1 MRSRSR
7 SRRRDRRSH
16 RRSRSTSKRHRCR
29 RHRDRSSEY
38 SSRRSREKDGPFR
51 RNYARRSTSRSSLS
65 GSLSEEEIEKL
76 VRREKRS
83 KRKEAASLI
92 SSTALPVI
100 EVSPS
105 SNSHNHAESTT
116 LEANKQHNCRTC
128 TPVASLDDELVR
140 RRVEELVNLRLAE
153 IDAEVERRVAA
164 AKAELEIQTRTQIDV
179 ELQEEIRS
187 CQRREASFMSICSY
201 KDLGSGR
208 ITTWTMKHYENR
220 HTVSAFCARF
230 IVLLEACFLIN
241 SDNRPVAC
249 GHVLLR
255 FQLECKQRCEELEQ
269 QLKSKMKE
277 LEETKQKLDEDRL
290 EMLKAKQ
297 EIEAEKIALRQ
308 EREKFVKQEQAVILG
323 KAGTRPKLKFTLA
336 GGIK

>member
-7 SRRRDRRSH
+7 SRRRDRHSRRH
-16 RRSRSTSKRHRCR
+16 RSRSTAKRHRCH

-38 SSRRSREKDGPFR
+38 GSRRSRERDGLYR

-65 GSLSEEEIEKL
+65 WSLSEEEIEKL

-92 SSTALPVI
+92 CPAPLPVVA
-100 EVSPS
+100 VSPP
-105 SNSHNHAESTT
+105 SNSQLPAESNT
-116 LEANKQHNCRTC
+116 LDVNNQQNCCRSC

-153 IDAEVERRVAA
+153 IDAEVERRVAS
-164 AKAELEIQTRTQIDV
+164 AKAELEVQTRTQIDI

-187 CQRREASFMSICSY
+187 CQRRE
-201 KDLGSGR
+201 
-208 ITTWTMKHYENR
+208 
-220 HTVSAFCARF
+220 
-230 IVLLEACFLIN
+230 
-241 SDNRPVAC
+241 
-249 GHVLLR
+249 
-255 FQLECKQRCEELEQ
+255 LECKQRCEELER
-269 QLKSKMKE
+269 QLKSKMEE
-277 LEETKQKLDEDRL
+277 LEETRQKLDEDRL

-297 EIEAEKIALRQ
+297 EIEAERIALQQ

>member
-38 SSRRSREKDGPFR
+38 GGRRSREKDGSFR

-65 GSLSEEEIEKL
+65 GTLSEEEIEKL

-92 SSTALPVI
+92 SPAALPVV

-105 SNSHNHAESTT
+105 SHNHAES
-116 LEANKQHNCRTC
+116 LEVNKQHNCRTC

-164 AKAELEIQTRTQIDV
+164 AKAELEIQTRTQIDA

-201 KDLGSGR
+201 
-208 ITTWTMKHYENR
+208 
-220 HTVSAFCARF
+220 
-230 IVLLEACFLIN
+230 
-241 SDNRPVAC
+241 
-249 GHVLLR
+249 
-255 FQLECKQRCEELEQ
+255 LECKQRCEELEQ

-290 EMLKAKQ
+290 EMLKARQ